1 MAITKIASPQVFTP
15 AYNPCK
21 FIVDSTNK
29 NQLGFKYIFEIK
41 NSITNVKIGEYRVF
55 PQYLTGYG
63 EIDISKLLQTKVSYD
78 TNLYGT
84 TAYDAANS
92 YYKYNVNIGEEYIT
106 TVSYTSA
113 LTNNA
118 GNVRITA
125 THSYVAGDQVRVIQ
139 ADNGVANPNLEGL
152 FTVLSVVGTTS
163 FTINSLWSQVTNASI
178 DGTVSYSDNRKTVSL
193 NLLAILYKYVF
204 NGAMSFQD
212 WINWQS
218 ANYILNNS
226 SDLLL
231 TDMPKSGF
239 YSTLNQDLIINF
251 GNNNV
256 TTGFV
261 YFENDGGNIFKK
273 AIATNSYISGVPV
286 GTNNYGVLTTVSG
299 SGVLV
304 DSSTE
309 YYDFWYTNSAGTIHS
324 QKYRVNIDKRCVIED
339 YSLLFLDRMGSYG
352 SFAFQLRAYEKG
364 TVQRQGFNRDVQGSV
379 TSSEWGYTSDA
390 FGQSIYSSNVTKTLD
405 LNTNW
410 MTEEMSIYFEQLITS
425 PLVYLKMPNETY
437 VAVTINENSFEV
449 NNQRNKKLF
458 KKSITVAFA
467 NQNTI
472 NV

>member
-1 MAITKIASPQVFTP
+1 MATTKLASPQVFTP

-21 FIVDSTNK
+21 FIMDSTNK
-29 NQLGFKYIFEIK
+29 NQLGFKYIFDVYDAV
-41 NSITNVKIGEYRVF
+41 TNALIGQYRVF

-78 TNLYGT
+78 SDLYNT
-84 TAYDAANS
+84 VPYDAVNS
-92 YYKYNVNIGEEYIT
+92 YYKYDVMVGEEFIT
-106 TVSYTSA
+106 TVAYTSA

-125 THSYVAGDQVRVIQ
+125 THSYVVGDQVRINQ
-139 ADNGVANPNLEGL
+139 ADSGAANPNLEGL
-152 FTVLSVVGTTS
+152 FTVLSIVGTTS
-163 FTINSLWSQVTNASI
+163 FTINSLWSQVTNAAI
-178 DGTVSYSDNRKTVSL
+178 DGTVSYSDNRKTVIK
-193 NLLAILYKYVF
+193 NILGISNRYVF

-212 WINWQS
+212 WINWES

-231 TDMPKSGF
+231 TDMPKEGF
-239 YSTLNQDLIINF
+239 YSTYNQDLIINF
-251 GNNNV
+251 GNANV
-256 TTGFV
+256 TTNFV
-261 YFENDGGNIFKK
+261 FFENDGGNVFSKPIT
-273 AIATNSYISGVPV
+273 TNSYVSGVPV
-286 GTNNYGVLTTVSG
+286 GPSNYGSLTLVSG
-299 SGVLV
+299 VGPLINTT
-304 DSSTE
+304 TE
-309 YYDFWYTNSAGTIHS
+309 YYDFWYGTMDAQRS
-324 QKYRVNIDKRCVIED
+324 QKYRVNIDKRCAIED

-364 TVQRQGFNRDVQGSV
+364 TVQKQGFNRDIQGSV
-379 TSSEWGYTSDA
+379 TSEEWGYTSES

-425 PLVYLKMPNETY
+425 PLVYLKMPDETY
-437 VAVTINENSFEV
+437 VAVIINENSFEV
-449 NNQRNKKLF
+449 NKQRNKKLF
-458 KKSITVAFA
+458 KKSITVTFA